1 MAIRSFPREFNSFA
15 QDSKNSLSC
24 RFNRQL
30 PVLFAGIFVCIFRD
44 FRLERSDGSCNVYQS
59 VKLSAR

>member
-1 MAIRSFPREFNSFA
+1 MAIRSFPLEIQLLRS
-15 QDSKNSLSC
+15 
-24 RFNRQL
+24 RFEERPLL
-30 PVLFAGIFVCIFRD
+30 PLYQATACIFVYIFRD